1 MRLLITDTSWPMMAV
16 AHDLDAAG
24 FRLSRVEDA
33 ESLLDFVRHG
43 RQDAVLVA
51 APLPGAEADRVVAQ
65 IREAA
70 PRLPVVGL
78 AEPGLDW
85 PARRALYAA
94 GVDAVLDLPMPAL
107 ELAARL
113 RAMVMGA
120 AGFHTGRLC
129 LAGLE
134 LDPATR
140 TACAGRRRLRLPGEG
155 AEGPRRIALSPREYD
170 VLELLML
177 AGGRTVARDEVM
189 DRLYGFEDEP
199 GARIVDVY
207 VARIR
212 AKLAVAGLSP
222 DLVESRRARGLRFAA
237 APRTPRE
244 ASQERPIAAP
254 IATPR
259 DRADAEVAAAGPI
272 AA

>member
-1 MRLLITDTSWPMMAV
+1 MRVLITETSWPMMAV

-43 RQDAVLVA
+43 RQDAVLVPA
-51 APLPGAEADRVVAQ
+51 MLHGAEGDGIVAQ
-65 IREAA
+65 TRAA
-70 PRLPVVGL
+70 DADLPVVVLADRGL
-78 AEPGLDW
+78 ARPLRG
-85 PARRALYAA
+85 ALYAA
-94 GVDAVLDLPMPAL
+94 GADAVLDLPIPAA

-113 RAMVMGA
+113 RAMVIRS

-129 LAGLE
+129 LGGLE
-134 LDPATR
+134 LDPASR
-140 TACAGRRRLRLPGEG
+140 TACVGRRRARLPGEG
-155 AEGPRRIALSPREYD
+155 ADGPNRIPLSPREYD
-170 VLELLML
+170 LLELLVL

-199 GARIVDVY
+199 GPRIVDVY

-212 AKLAVAGLSP
+212 AKLAAAGLSA
-222 DLVESRRARGLRFAA
+222 DLIASVRSRGLRFAGAAGQDAPA
-237 APRTPRE
+237 AP
-244 ASQERPIAAP
+244 
-254 IATPR
+254 
-259 DRADAEVAAAGPI
+259 AAGPRPAAQTGPDTHI